1 MNTKN
6 IVIFDTE
13 TTSLNKPFCYN
24 IGYNIVNVET
34 QKSILQ
40 KEFVVEQVW
49 HNKMCFASSYYAEK
63 RPFYVKEMRSR
74 KIKMEKFGY
83 ICQEM
88 IRDFN
93 NYNVSI
99 AFAYNSSF
107 DEKVFDFNCDWF
119 KCNNPFDTVEI
130 KDIRG
135 FVHNFIIDNDYIKF
149 CEDNE
154 RFTESG
160 NYSTTAETVM
170 QYITNNAG
178 FIEDHTALSDTLI
191 ETEIL
196 FNAVN
201 RGADINK
208 DYPVKRSI
216 ERKQT
221 KHLTIVKDKEIIF
234 SVDCYNYKVF
244 KTNNKI
250 VVK

>member
-1 MNTKN
+1 MSKEN
-6 IVIFDTE
+6 IVVFDTE

-24 IGYNIVNVET
+24 VAYNIVDPDT
-34 QKSILQ
+34 QNSLLQ

-63 RPFYVKEMRSR
+63 RPFYVKGMRSR
-74 KIKMEKFGY
+74 KIKMDKFGR

-88 IRDFN
+88 IRDFKA
-93 NYNVSI
+93 YNVTK

-119 KCNNPFDTVEI
+119 KCNNPFDTIEI

-135 FVHNFIIDNDYIKF
+135 FVHNFIIDDDYKKF
-149 CEDNE
+149 CEENN
-154 RFTESG
+154 RFTDSG

-170 QYITNNAG
+170 QYVSNNID
-178 FIEDHTALSDTLI
+178 FIEDHTALSDSLI

-196 FNAVN
+196 FNAIN
-201 RGADINK
+201 KGADIDK
-208 DYPVKRSI
+208 TYPVQRSI
-216 ERKQT
+216 TRNK
-221 KHLTIVKDKEIIF
+221 TIVLKVKKDGKIVF
-234 SVDCYNYKVF
+234 TTDCKNYRIF
-244 KTNNKI
+244 KTKNEI